1 MDNLNSLSQQSINR
15 INVLVDKINATCD
28 ALMSALEFN
37 TETVSTY
44 NMTIVDRM
52 NNNSE
57 FIDLVAKNIIAMKT
71 HLTELK
77 EWINNTMI
85 SDTLDLQ
92 NIISGLRDTSDRLNQ
107 LLIDDNNFNN
117 VYSMAIM
124 EIQNMIEEVLD
135 EIKIGEVIL
144 R

>member
-1 MDNLNSLSQQSINR
+1 
-15 INVLVDKINATCD
+15 
-28 ALMSALEFN
+28 
-37 TETVSTY
+37 
-44 NMTIVDRM
+44 
-52 NNNSE
+52 
-57 FIDLVAKNIIAMKT
+57 
-71 HLTELK
+71 
-77 EWINNTMI
+77 MI